1 MTLHRHNGFYTL
13 QTVCAIALHLN
24 LALTGDCAFLLSP
37 RKTHSVWFIS
47 VLNYGD
53 TENVLINHLPIVIP
67 VSYPCH
73 YTNLCPHKPH
83 KHTHTHTHIHTN
95 HIVSLEVERTWY
107 NINCFHIW
115 SEAIFSQF
123 SYQWEEAA
131 ATGQD
136 RLWVF
141 PLVAMGENE
150 IPQPSQKF
158 YLHDQFSKWK
168 LILLLSVIL
177 LLICAILFLI
187 TVNYFRRQHVTQYY
201 LWYSYFYIFLLFCLH
216 FNFN

>member
-1 MTLHRHNGFYTL
+1 MCYCPTPK
-13 QTVCAIALHLN
+13 
-24 LALTGDCAFLLSP
+24 LSP
-37 RKTHSVWFIS
+37 HRRLCISTFPQKNSLCMINKCLELWGHWKCPHKSPSHCNTGHTHVIIQIC
-47 VLNYGD
+47 
-53 TENVLINHLPIVIP
+53 VLINHINI
-67 VSYPCH
+67 
-73 YTNLCPHKPH
+73 
-83 KHTHTHTHIHTN
+83 HTHTHIHTN
-95 HIVSLEVERTWY
+95 HIVSLEAERTWY
-107 NINCFHIW
+107 NIHFFHIW

-187 TVNYFRRQHVTQYY
+187 TVNYFRRQHITQYY
-201 LWYSYFYIFLLFCLH
+201 LWYSYFYRFLLFCLH